1 MFKLSILTDSP
12 LERWAIKKKQQNKNN
27 KQLEKKKLGIKK
39 FKVAPLVSRSLQALK
54 ERNLFPLAKVSL
66 VDEKPSNE
74 KGQSLQ
80 HLISKENHHKT
91 FKEMKRKGKQ
101 EKLKQERLNQFWKK
115 RIW

>member
-1 MFKLSILTDSP
+1 
-12 LERWAIKKKQQNKNN
+12 
-27 KQLEKKKLGIKK
+27 
-39 FKVAPLVSRSLQALK
+39 
-54 ERNLFPLAKVSL
+54 LFPLAKVSL

-101 EKLKQERLNQFWKK
+101 EKLKQERLNQF
-115 RIW
+115 